1 MGTNGSTMLEPLRQ
15 GLPPLDPAAVSN
27 AASCALPT
35 RYEAV
40 REARRFTRRT
50 LGQWDVDDRSDDV
63 CLVVS
68 ELVTN
73 AARQT
78 PHEEIRLQL
87 SRDAYG
93 VIIAVW
99 DAAHELPRAKP
110 MTELTLDDLD
120 LSEEAFDDNGGW
132 GLHIV
137 QALSATCG
145 VIGDPAGGKWVWARM
160 RP

>member
-1 MGTNGSTMLEPLRQ
+1 MAVVEESVMSLLGT
-15 GLPPLDPAAVSN
+15 
-27 AASCALPT
+27 AASVGVARTFVDARIRKWDYFHILDSAL
-35 RYEAV
+35 
-40 REARRFTRRT
+40 
-50 LGQWDVDDRSDDV
+50 
-63 CLVVS
+63 LVAS

-78 PHEEIRLQL
+78 PHGEIRLQL

-99 DAAHELPRAKP
+99 DAAHELPQAKP

-160 RP
+160 HP